1 MSIRIRRLK
10 LVSETLKGKYV
21 ADITFPDG
29 LVLLHVKN
37 TSGKSTALKS
47 IIYALGLEK
56 MFGAAN
62 RPPLTP
68 AMTSTIKDG
77 ADEFPVVESY
87 VFLEISNHKS
97 QTITIRRKVVGEGGK
112 SWKLVDVW
120 DGSVLDTDFNAIE
133 PQSYYV
139 RDEGSATREQG
150 FSRYLASFIGWD
162 LPEVVRFDGPPCP
175 LYMEC
180 LLPLF
185 YIEQSH
191 GWTSIQATTPRYFG
205 IRQVERKAIEFIL
218 ALDSST
224 RDTER
229 QRLEKEEEE
238 IKQTWSQLRSELE
251 GLLRGFGGAMRNIP
265 LDPKDEWPPE
275 PKPFAEVYEAGKP
288 LALDSAIQND
298 KQNLLRQQNAP
309 VPAIESA
316 TDEVQRELE
325 KSLNELSQADS
336 YASETYE
343 DLQLERVNITA
354 IETRYAAITE
364 NLDHNLGTRK
374 LRDMGATQ
382 ELSVASGKCPTCQQ
396 PISDTLLNQED
407 SKHVM
412 TLDEN
417 IAFLRGQQQTLAK
430 MKARTEGAIQ
440 ALERKLTAVT
450 TYGNELRGKIRS
462 LKRTLLSAT
471 GTPSEAVVR
480 ERLVIEERL
489 ARREDASET
498 ISLTLPKFELLA
510 KRWKSTQERKKSLRD
525 QRPSEQDERKISG
538 LESRFI
544 EILNQINFRSFS
556 PEKFN
561 FDRATLHP
569 MREGFDVVYDVSA
582 SDNVRTIAAYVT
594 ALLEVGEKFSTNHPG
609 LLILDEP
616 RQQNLHWGDLAA
628 LLERLAVSA
637 GNGQQVIVAT
647 SDPTDR
653 IDEFS
658 SRVKCTCI
666 DLEGPI
672 LKLQVNKGGSPKVNF
687 AP

>member
-10 LVSETLKGKYV
+10 LVSETLKGTYV
-21 ADITFPDG
+21 ADLKFPDG

-62 RPPLTP
+62 HPPLTP
-68 AMTSTIKDG
+68 AMTSAIKDG
-77 ADEFPVVESY
+77 EDEFPVVESF
-87 VFLEISNHKS
+87 VLLEISNHKS
-97 QTITIRRKVVGEGGK
+97 QTLTIRRKVVGEGGK

-120 DGSVLDTDFNAIE
+120 EGSVLDTDYLKKE

-150 FSRYLASFIGWD
+150 FSRFLANFIGWE

-238 IKQTWSQLRSELE
+238 IKQTWLQLRSELE

-265 LDPKDEWPPE
+265 SDPKDEWPLDPE
-275 PKPFAEVYEAGKP
+275 PFAEVFEAGKP
-288 LALDSAIQND
+288 LPLDSAIQND
-298 KQNLLRQQNAP
+298 KQILVSQQIEA
-309 VPAIESA
+309 VPAIDS
-316 TDEVQRELE
+316 TSDEVQRELE
-325 KSLNELSQADS
+325 KALNELSQAES
-336 YASETYE
+336 YATETYE
-343 DLQLERVNITA
+343 DLQLERVNIIA
-354 IETRYAAITE
+354 IETRFAAITE
-364 NLDHNLGTRK
+364 NLDHNLGTKK

-382 ELSVASGKCPTCQQ
+382 GLSVVSGKCPTCQQ
-396 PISDTLLNQED
+396 PVSDTLLNQED

-417 IAFLRGQQQTLAK
+417 IAFLRGQQQTLSK

-440 ALERKLTAVT
+440 ALDRKLNAVIA
-450 TYGNELRGKIRS
+450 YSNELRGKVRA
-462 LKRTLLSAT
+462 LRRTLVSAT
-471 GTPSEAVVR
+471 GTPSEAAVR

-489 ARREDASET
+489 GRRQEASEKIKET
-498 ISLTLPKFELLA
+498 LPRFASLT
-510 KRWKSTQERKKSLRD
+510 KRWKSAQEKKKSLRD
-525 QRPSEQDERKISG
+525 QGPSAEDQRKLIG

-544 EILNQINFRSFS
+544 ELLRQLNFRSFS
-556 PEKFN
+556 PDKFN
-561 FDRATLHP
+561 IDRATLHP

-582 SDNVRTIAAYVT
+582 SDNVRSIAAYVT
-594 ALLEVGEKFSTNHPG
+594 ALLELGNTFSTNHPG

-628 LLERLAVSA
+628 LLERLAFS
-637 GNGQQVIVAT
+637 GENGQQVIVAT

-658 SRVKCTCI
+658 KRVKCTRI

-672 LKLQVNKGGSPKVNF
+672 LRREIK
-687 AP
+687 A